1 MFVTKSSLPRPVVKW
16 AGGKRQLIHVLMERR
31 PETFA
36 DYFEPF
42 FGGGALYLS
51 LWRVG
56 EVTGRVYLNDANVE
70 LINLYQMIRDKPQ
83 ELSETVRESAFV
95 NTREAY
101 LACRDRFNEM
111 RGTDACLERAALF
124 LYLNHHGYNG
134 LWRVNQ
140 KGEYN
145 IPFGRYAKSPG
156 FGGAEM
162 LMALSDAL
170 APATLTGGDF
180 AGILPAVKH
189 GDFVYLDPP
198 YHPVSRTASFTS
210 YTAGAFTF
218 SEQER
223 LCALFREADRRGA
236 KVMLSNS
243 VAPDILE
250 MYAEFCVERVAVR
263 RFINA
268 KVAGRAGTEEIIV
281 RNY

>member
-16 AGGKRQLIHVLMERR
+16 AGGKRQLIHALMEQR
-31 PETFA
+31 PETFT

-56 EVTGRVYLNDANVE
+56 EVKGRVYLNDANAE

-83 ELSETVRESAFV
+83 ELAGVVHQSEFV

-101 LACRDRFNEM
+101 LACRNRFNEI

-162 LMALSDAL
+162 LTALADAL
-170 APATLTGGDF
+170 APATLTDGDF
-180 AGILPAVKH
+180 AGLLPAVKD

-210 YTAGAFTF
+210 YTAGAFTL

-223 LCALFREADRRGA
+223 LCAMFREADRRGA
-236 KVMLSNS
+236 MVMLSNS
-243 VAPDILE
+243 VSPDILE
-250 MYAEFCVERVAVR
+250 MYAEFCVERVAVQ

-268 KVAGRAGTEEIIV
+268 KVAGRAGAEEIIV